1 MDEGIVNKVA
11 QSGLIQFDLSK
22 HWPDISSIE
31 YDIAADLWQGIA
43 LKEKTF
49 REKLKETDWQI
60 YQGKYVAL
68 NCSIEAIIPT
78 WAFMLIANYLIP
90 VAEKI
95 TFGTM
100 RELNNAV
107 IAEVI
112 NQLDLEPYRD
122 GRIII
127 KGCSNLDIDD
137 SAYVLLMSKLQ
148 PVAKSILFGE
158 PCSTVPLFRRK

>member
-1 MDEGIVNKVA
+1 
-11 QSGLIQFDLSK
+11 
-22 HWPDISSIE
+22 
-31 YDIAADLWQGIA
+31 
-43 LKEKTF
+43 
-49 REKLKETDWQI
+49 
-60 YQGKYVAL
+60 L

-148 PVAKSILFGE
+148 PVAKSIMFGE
-158 PCSTVPLFRRK
+158 PCSTVPLFKRK